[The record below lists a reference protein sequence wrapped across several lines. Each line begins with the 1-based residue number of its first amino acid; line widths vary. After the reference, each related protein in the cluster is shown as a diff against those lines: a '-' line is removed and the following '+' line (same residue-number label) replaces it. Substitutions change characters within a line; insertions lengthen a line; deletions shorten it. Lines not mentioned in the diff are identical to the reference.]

1 MGTRSDSERGPDMAG
16 KDEEETTGGI
26 ALSRRSVF
34 AGLGLLALAPFLA
47 TLKPG
52 YAYADNVGRDF
63 DIRSTKTGQ
72 WINNF
77 NRTIYGV
84 PFDLSFMLV
93 SKSENPDHSWTVGL
107 KFYKTVSKPYAEDGK
122 ERVWYNR
129 HTYIL
134 ADGHQI
140 ADFGPGYAQEV
151 ADFSSITHYSQ
162 TPGYVTVREGSRVH
176 IKSKDRLYSSNY
188 LDVGPSYYDFYLS
201 VPIANFRVRF
211 FTGYDPQQ
219 LLKTQTVQRGGNAT
233 APADPSRPGYRF
245 LGWDRGYT
253 NIQRDTD
260 VYGRWQPLAKVRYW
274 ADGELRYTQENQVPG
289 TPVNV
294 PAEAVSRCRRPGCT
308 PGWTGWFSD
317 SGCSRRWG
325 GGNVPAGTLDLY
337 SYNEATVSFQTT
349 SDSATVDGR
358 FVTAPGGPAIGY
370 PLVPQPRTV
379 RYGRSIGLSL
389 PAPCFRDDG
398 DSCYVT
404 YRPQGY
410 FPQSSG
416 GTPGLSISPQRDTV
430 LYIRWVETIAEGV
443 ETTL

>member
-1 MGTRSDSERGPDMAG
+1 MAG
-16 KDEEETTGGI
+16 KDEEEKTGGI

-34 AGLGLLALAPFLA
+34 AGLGLLAMSPIFAMLRPER
-47 TLKPG
+47 
-52 YAYADNVGRDF
+52 AYAGTLGQTFNVRDVA
-63 DIRSTKTGQ
+63 KGQ
-72 WINNF
+72 WIVNF
-77 NRTIYGV
+77 DQTMGGV
-84 PFDLSFMLV
+84 PFDMRFILDYSTQ
-93 SKSENPDHSWTVGL
+93 NADGSWTVGMR
-107 KFYKTVSKPYAEDGK
+107 FYKKISKPWYQDGK
-122 ERVWYNR
+122 DRVWFNAQVLVY
-129 HTYIL
+129 
-134 ADGHQI
+134 ADGTKI
-140 ADFGPGYAQEV
+140 TEIGPGYAQECP
-151 ADFSSITHYSQ
+151 DWGSIYHESPQ
-162 TPGYVTVREGSRVH
+162 AAVRVPENGYVHITSKNKRYSDNYVSVGTSYFDFWLYAPVR
-176 IKSKDRLYSSNY
+176 
-188 LDVGPSYYDFYLS
+188 
-201 VPIANFRVRF
+201 NFRVRF

-260 VYGRWQPLAKVRYW
+260 VYGRWQPLGKVRYW

-294 PAEAVSRCRRPGCT
+294 PAEAVSRCRRPGWT

-398 DSCYVT
+398 GSCYVT